1 MKNFT
6 LLVAIFSVFS
16 LAKAQNFNYDTT
28 THFSIY
34 EEAGGTYSMSVHF
47 LPFDSSDITFKWK
60 TLENTLSP
68 EWSMSLCD
76 FPNCFFEIPD
86 SATMW
91 PITTAQFEQGTRG
104 FFTLLVS
111 TDDTARVGSLSLYV
125 YDSTDVTIGDTIRW
139 DVETYAVEDTTDT
152 VTSVSSVIAEDIE
165 VFPNPT
171 EQYFNIRAS
180 LIQSVELFDLLGAQ
194 VMKRDGIMNDKF
206 TIDMNEFPS
215 GIYMLHV
222 STAMGSHTEKVVKR

>member
-1 MKNFT
+1 MKHFT
-6 LLVAIFSVFS
+6 LIVILFSVFS
-16 LAKAQNFNYDTT
+16 LAQAQNFNYDTT

-60 TLENTLSP
+60 TVENTLSS

-91 PITTAQFEQGTRG
+91 PITTAQFESGTRG

-111 TDDTARVGSLSLYV
+111 TDDTARVGSLSIYV

-171 EQYFNIRAS
+171 EQYLNIRAS

-206 TIDMNEFPS
+206 TIDLNEFPS
-215 GIYMLHV
+215 GIYMLYV
-222 STAMGSHTEKVVKR
+222 STENGSYTEKVVKR

>member
-1 MKNFT
+1 MKHFT
-6 LLVAIFSVFS
+6 LVVVFLS
-16 LAKAQNFNYDTT
+16 LFAVVRAQNFNYDTT

-111 TDDTARVGSLSLYV
+111 TDDSARQGSLSIYV
-125 YDSTDVTIGDTIRW
+125 YDSTDVNVGDTIRW

-152 VTSVSSVIAEDIE
+152 VTNVSKVITEEIE
-165 VFPNPT
+165 IFPNPT
-171 EQYFNIRAS
+171 EQYLHVKAS

-194 VMKRDGIMNDKF
+194 ILKRDGIMNNKF
-206 TIDMNEFPS
+206 SIDLNEFPS
-215 GIYMLHV
+215 GIYMMHV
-222 STAMGSHTEKVVKR
+222 STANGSYTEKVVKR